1 MEITNNGEVVAVL
14 SPPSESRFAGMKVRR
29 ATQSLPPPITTMPPL
44 PDGVASWT
52 EDFLKMRNEARQQE
66 LEL

>member
-29 ATQSLPPPITTMPPL
+29 ATQPLPPPITTMPPL
-44 PDGVASWT
+44 PDGVTSWT
-52 EDFLKMRNEARQQE
+52 EDFLNFRNAERQKE